1 MSTSAQIAAN
11 QANAQHSTGPK
22 SEAGRAASSQNNFRH
37 GLAGGIFAMLG
48 WENHDEFQTLL
59 ADLAAEHQPATPTER
74 LLVEK
79 MAQSWWLRN
88 RALLLQD
95 LCIHDKV
102 PICNQ
107 DREKDLALFIRY
119 QTTHDRAFH
128 AALNALLKLRA
139 EKRKA
144 EIGFESQKQRGAA
157 EARRVAAEN
166 RKQELH
172 QWAVLLAQAKVDRQ
186 QTLNSNAKLPKSTSA
201 SEQEPRTKVQK
212 AA

>member
-1 MSTSAQIAAN
+1 MSTEKQIAAN

-37 GLAGGIFAMLG
+37 GLTCGIFALLG
-48 WENHDEFQTLL
+48 WENHDEFYTLL
-59 ADLAAEHQPATPTER
+59 DDLAAEHQPVTPTER

-79 MAQSWWLRN
+79 MAQSWWLRT
-88 RALLLQD
+88 RALLLQGI
-95 LCIHDKV
+95 CFHDKA

-107 DREKDLALFIRY
+107 DQEKDLALYVRY

-128 AALNALLKLRA
+128 TALNALLKLRA

-144 EIGFESQKQRGAA
+144 EIGFESQKQREAA
-157 EARRVAAEN
+157 ETRRAGAET

-172 QWAVLLAQAKVDRQ
+172 KWAVSLAEAKVDRQ
-186 QTLNSNAKLPKSTSA
+186 QTLNANAKLPKSTSA